1 MIMNAG
7 FGIFSQISSLN
18 DLDELRVLVSLYA
31 RVSREWHYNAA
42 ILKNKEF
49 RHPSKFTWL
58 DRQGQ
63 CSIKNSI

>member
-42 ILKNKEF
+42 ILIPQEY
-49 RHPSKFTWL
+49 RISSPVQIHVV
-58 DRQGQ
+58 RQTGTVFY
-63 CSIKNSI
+63 

>member
-42 ILKNKEF
+42 ILFPQE
-49 RHPSKFTWL
+49 
-58 DRQGQ
+58 
-63 CSIKNSI
+63 